1 MNRAAMTSDLR
12 GLLKQ
17 LPVSLSIG
25 SGSAIT
31 GALSPSSVETALLT
45 YGAVEN
51 YRTGV
56 IVARDDL
63 AALPAK
69 DTHVTLTVPGRSAET
84 LYVIGCREIDAVT
97 AVIDLR
103 N

>member
-12 GLLKQ
+12 GLLNQ
-17 LPVSLSIG
+17 LPVSITIG

-31 GALSPSSVETALLT
+31 AALSPSSMETALLA
-45 YGAVEN
+45 YGSVEN

-56 IVARDDL
+56 IVARDSLDQ
-63 AALPAK
+63 LPAK
-69 DTHVTLTVPGRSAET
+69 DTKVTLTVPGRSGET
-84 LYVIGCREIDAVT
+84 LYVIGCREIDAIT

>member
-1 MNRAAMTSDLR
+1 MNRAAMASDLR
-12 GLLKQ
+12 GLLNQ
-17 LPVSLSIG
+17 LPVSISIG

-31 GALSPSSVETALLT
+31 AALSPSSVETALLA
-45 YGAVEN
+45 YGSVEN

-56 IVARDDL
+56 IVARESL
-63 AALPAK
+63 SVLPAK
-69 DTHVTLTVPGRSAET
+69 DAKVTLTVPGRAAET

>member
-12 GLLKQ
+12 GLLNQ
-17 LPVSLSIG
+17 LPVSITIG

-31 GALSPSSVETALLT
+31 AALSPSSMETALLA
-45 YGAVEN
+45 YGSVEN

-56 IVARDDL
+56 IVARDSLDQ
-63 AALPAK
+63 LPAK
-69 DTHVTLTVPGRSAET
+69 DTKVTLTVPGRAVET
-84 LYVIGCREIDAVT
+84 LYVIGCREIDAIT